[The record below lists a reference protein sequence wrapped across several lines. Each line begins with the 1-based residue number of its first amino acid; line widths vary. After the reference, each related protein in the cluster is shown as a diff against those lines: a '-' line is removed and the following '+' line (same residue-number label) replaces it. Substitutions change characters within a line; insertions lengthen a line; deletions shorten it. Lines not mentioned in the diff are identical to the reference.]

1 MNKFIPLAIVSI
13 GAMGV
18 LNTVSAN
25 TGEVQ
30 FIGAV
35 TDTTCVINP
44 EVDGLIKSTI
54 QLGTMKPD
62 GSNAKEVFFNLVP
75 ETADCLSKTHASVGW
90 QSAGFDVAGLSNMKG
105 DATGASITLTAINSK
120 PANEKVTANKQNI
133 TFGSAT
139 DTAGIGAF
147 QFKAQLSKTGTAAA
161 TAGTVISS
169 AAYAVAYK

>member
-1 MNKFIPLAIVSI
+1 MISI

-18 LNTVSAN
+18 LNTVKAN

-44 EVDGLIKSTI
+44 EVDGLVKSTI
-54 QLGTMKPD
+54 QLGTMKVD
-62 GSNAKEVFFNLVP
+62 GSAAKEVYFNLVP
-75 ETADCLSKTHASVGW
+75 ESVDCLNKTHASVGW
-90 QSAGFDVAGLSNMKG
+90 QSAGFDSAGLANMKG
-105 DATGASITLTAINSK
+105 DATGTSIALTALNSE
-120 PANEKVTANKQNI
+120 PANEKVTVNKQNI
-133 TFGSAT
+133 TFGSASNT
-139 DTAGIGAF
+139 TGIGAF
-147 QFKAQLSKTGTAAA
+147 QFKAQLTKTGTTSP